1 MNKQALK
8 QLTKEGC
15 IVGKDAA
22 EKITEEDIEAIKSLD
37 TTPMYI
43 SEAMLSNLRKKS
55 SQPNGSSQAKPN
67 VSTVSQ
73 KTPEPNGSE
82 HASNGGVLVEKSAQ
96 GKKQFQEDEEQ
107 ENKGQNDVEENSDK
121 SREKSSG
128 KVEIMDSGDRNDL
141 RTKVEVMDPQEIE
154 REKKDVPE
162 FLKYYNNRYEKMKKL
177 LMRRKELQS
186 ATTLN
191 RLERRNEGEDASAI
205 GLVKDKYSTNSGK
218 WIVELEDKTTTFK
231 ALVDDREGERIV
243 QDEVIGVIGSM
254 GGDIIYA
261 NNVVRADLPIPQ
273 GVNTTE
279 QEVEAAYISDLHMGS
294 KDTMHDQLDKFAE
307 WLGSKD
313 ASKVGYLV
321 ITGDLVEGVGVYPGQ
336 EDELKVNDIYNQYE
350 LFENW
355 VEKIPERIQIIA
367 SPGNH
372 DITRLEEPQ
381 PKLPEKVFPKIKDFK
396 NFHRVQNP
404 QMVRLHGIKSKG
416 IKNLM
421 YHGHSFDPH
430 VDQIQ
435 DLREKAYEEPQ
446 HVMIDLLKR
455 RHLAPTYGS
464 NQMSPEKE
472 DYLVIEEQPDVFV
485 SGHFHSHCNESY
497 KGVNVINSS
506 SFQAQTDFQ
515 KRVGHEPDPGK
526 VTLVNYKNRNTR
538 VKKFV

>member
-55 SQPNGSSQAKPN
+55 PQPNGSQPNGSSEK
-67 VSTVSQ
+67 
-73 KTPEPNGSE
+73 PNGSE
-82 HASNGGVLVEKSAQ
+82 HASNGGVLVEKPVQEEEESQ
-96 GKKQFQEDEEQ
+96 SSDEKQET
-107 ENKGQNDVEENSDK
+107 NDVQENSDK
-121 SREKSSG
+121 SREKSGSK
-128 KVEIMDSGDRNDL
+128 KVEIMDRGDRNDL

-218 WIVELEDKTTTFK
+218 WIVELEDKTATFK
-231 ALVDDREGERIV
+231 ALVDEREGERIV

-254 GGDIIYA
+254 GGDIVYA

-294 KDTMHDQLDKFAE
+294 KDTTHDKLDKFAE

-313 ASKVGYLV
+313 ARKVGYLV

-336 EDELKVNDIYNQYE
+336 EDELEVTDIYNQYE

-355 VEKIPERIQIIA
+355 VEKIPERVQIIA

-381 PKLPEKVFPKIKDFK
+381 PKLPKKVFPTIKDFN

-506 SFQAQTDFQ
+506 SFQGQTDFQ

-526 VTLVNYKNRNTR
+526 VTLVNFKNRNTR